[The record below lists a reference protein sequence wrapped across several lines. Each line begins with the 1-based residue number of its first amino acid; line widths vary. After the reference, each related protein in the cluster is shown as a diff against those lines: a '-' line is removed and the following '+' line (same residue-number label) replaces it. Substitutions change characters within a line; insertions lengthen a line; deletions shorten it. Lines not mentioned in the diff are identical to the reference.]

1 MKSILRVL
9 VMAFLLGIV
18 SMSIVCAEEDDLSYL
33 ESVVVEK
40 GIDTVSITL
49 PPEMITEGEMWE
61 GAIPPIMTDDG
72 GETLLL
78 TYSEYDE
85 LLNVLREGLNEGLQ
99 DMVADES
106 FGYVSIEVNDDFTDY
121 IITIDGEEM
130 SFAGIFGVYGL
141 LIYSGIYSVYNG
153 EDLGTIT
160 FSVVDINTGLE
171 VTSFTDTDLA
181 EVSFE

>member
-1 MKSILRVL
+1 MKSILRALIV
-9 VMAFLLGIV
+9 AFLFCIV
-18 SMSIVCAEEDDLSYL
+18 SMSIVYAEEEDLSYL
-33 ESVVVEK
+33 EKVVVEK
-40 GIDTVSITL
+40 GIDTVTITL

-61 GAIPPIMTDDG
+61 GSIPPVMMNDG
-72 GETLLL
+72 GEMLHL

-85 LLNVLREGLNEGLQ
+85 LLSVMREGLKEGLQ

-160 FSVVDINTGLE
+160 FSVVDNNTGLE
-171 VTSFTDTDLA
+171 VASFTDTDLA